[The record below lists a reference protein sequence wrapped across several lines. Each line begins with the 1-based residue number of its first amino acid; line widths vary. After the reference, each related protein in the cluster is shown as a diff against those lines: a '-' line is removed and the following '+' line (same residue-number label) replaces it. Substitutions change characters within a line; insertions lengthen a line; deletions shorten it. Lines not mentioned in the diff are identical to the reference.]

1 MFFIYLHFIQLVRFN
16 GTIMGL
22 MYARREVQEKGG
34 YAGCPCR
41 GCSSLHQTWNRTV
54 ASVSLFLPSSSSMS
68 LVRIASLT
76 YWISRAVVSRCL
88 RWFKVFPLC
97 RVGILLRLALF
108 FFLSLR
114 GPIGVYCLP
123 CRFVRGLFQKS
134 CT

>member
-1 MFFIYLHFIQLVRFN
+1 
-16 GTIMGL
+16 MGL
-22 MYARREVQEKGG
+22 MYPRREVQEKDG

-41 GCSSLHQTWNRTV
+41 GCSSLHQTWNRTM

-97 RVGILLRLALF
+97 RLDILLRLALF
-108 FFLSLR
+108 CVLSLR
-114 GPIGVYCLP
+114 GPTGVYCLP
-123 CRFVRGLFQKS
+123 CRFLRGLFQKP
-134 CT
+134 CILVTEVTI